1 METSLCTNVHEL
13 KAYLHKTTFIPE
25 NSDISYTITAF
36 SMLTLTCTPSKLQ
49 SVFRMSYKSPTPC
62 AHTHVLYT
70 ANITSYTY
78 CTSTENMG
86 YSCAC
91 TITNEHYKI
100 HVILCKYNNK

>member
-36 SMLTLTCTPSKLQ
+36 SMLTLTSTPSKLQ

-62 AHTHVLYT
+62 ARTHTYYT
-70 ANITSYTY
+70 QLILLATLTVQAQK
-78 CTSTENMG
+78 TW
-86 YSCAC
+86 
-91 TITNEHYKI
+91 
-100 HVILCKYNNK
+100 VILVRVQ